1 MFTLNNKIHLSNL
14 KNNRHALTS
23 ISSDDFASLRRELL
37 TCLQVNDDDSHEHT
51 WYLLGTDGCH
61 LCQDAQTWMSFV
73 LKTQPNPPT
82 LARLEIMNTKDITL
96 LDTLG
101 KYIPILITPT
111 KLLCYPFSVMDIN
124 QLLTKSVS

>member
-23 ISSDDFASLRRELL
+23 ISPDDYASLRSELL
-37 TCLQVNDDDSHEHT
+37 ACLQVNTDDIHNHT
-51 WYLLGTDGCH
+51 WHLIGTDGCH
-61 LCQDAQTWMSFV
+61 LCQDAHTWISFV

-82 LARLEIMNTKDITL
+82 LTRLEIMNTQDITL

-101 KYIPILITPT
+101 KYLPILITPT

-124 QLLTKSVS
+124 QLLIKSAS

>member
-14 KNNRHALTS
+14 KNNRHALNQLNVHE
-23 ISSDDFASLRRELL
+23 FQSLRHELL
-37 TCLQVNDDDSHEHT
+37 SCLHADINEQT
-51 WYLLGTDGCH
+51 WYLIGTDGCH
-61 LCQDAQTWMSFV
+61 LCQDAHTWMSFV

-82 LARLEIMNTKDITL
+82 LTRLEIMNTKDITL